1 MKGLL
6 IKDLKIL
13 GKQKKFLILILIL
26 AVMLPF
32 SSSDTGFTT
41 NYIILMLALLS
52 LSTITYDEMNGGMMF
67 LLSLPTSRKLYVKE
81 KYVFAG
87 LDLLFAAMVS
97 SVTGYVAAVVK
108 KTGIGFGDMFL
119 GGMGTVC
126 VVAVMLSVAIPLT
139 LKFGAEK
146 GRMIISMATIGVGFI
161 VLSAYKII
169 VDVCHV
175 DLVGG
180 VAKLLG
186 GIKSEAVLNAIIIG
200 ALLIVVLLILLCSYL
215 VSNRVMRKKEF

>member
-32 SSSDTGFTT
+32 GSDDAGFTT
-41 NYIILMLALLS
+41 NYIILMLSLLS
-52 LSTITYDEMNGGMMF
+52 LSTLSYDEMNGGMMF

-87 LDLLFAAMVS
+87 LDLLFAATVS

-108 KTGIGFGDMFL
+108 KTGIGFGVGSGDAL
-119 GGMGTVC
+119 GGN
-126 VVAVMLSVAIPLT
+126 
-139 LKFGAEK
+139 
-146 GRMIISMATIGVGFI
+146 
-161 VLSAYKII
+161 SA
-169 VDVCHV
+169 DP
-175 DLVGG
+175 
-180 VAKLLG
+180 
-186 GIKSEAVLNAIIIG
+186 
-200 ALLIVVLLILLCSYL
+200 
-215 VSNRVMRKKEF
+215 